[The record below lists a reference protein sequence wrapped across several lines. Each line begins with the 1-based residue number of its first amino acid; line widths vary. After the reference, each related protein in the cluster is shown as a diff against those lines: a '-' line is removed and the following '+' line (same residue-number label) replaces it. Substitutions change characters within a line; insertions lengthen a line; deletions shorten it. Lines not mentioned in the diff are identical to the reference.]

1 MSRFAFRFVFPGR
14 GAALAALAA
23 AVIGAA
29 AACGS
34 SPASSHPSPNGGAA
48 NIASVTPTSTPSAA
62 ASSPAAK
69 KNASALVAAAVANT
83 EAASTVHLKGA
94 GNDSGKG
101 VTFDLTLVRGK
112 GCEGTL
118 SMSKAD
124 TFQLVYL
131 GQTVWMKPSAA
142 FYASLGSNKAALA
155 LLKGKYITLRSTNSL
170 IGNIST
176 LCTMSG
182 LLGGVS
188 PPSGGGYV
196 ATTTTFDGQPA
207 IKITQ
212 SAHPGYAIVSDS
224 AKPLLLQVSVPG
236 AAGGT
241 ITFSDYNA
249 PATITPPPASQTI
262 DGSQLGL

>member
-1 MSRFAFRFVFPGR
+1 MSRFLSRCGLTAV
-14 GAALAALAA
+14 AA
-23 AVIGAA
+23 AAIATA

-34 SPASSHPSPNGGAA
+34 SPASTSPA
-48 NIASVTPTSTPSAA
+48 N
-62 ASSPAAK
+62 SPAA
-69 KNASALVAAAVANT
+69 NSPAAGGNSATAPPKSGSAIIAAAVTNT
-83 EAASTVHLKGA
+83 QAASTVRMTGTGSDA
-94 GNDSGKG
+94 GKG
-101 VTFDLTLVRGK
+101 VTFDLTLVRGQ

-124 TFQLVYL
+124 TFQLIYL
-131 GQTVWMKPSAA
+131 GQTVWMKPSNA
-142 FYASLGSNKAALA
+142 FYASLGNSNKAALA
-155 LLKGKYITLRSTNSL
+155 LLQGKYIKVKATNSL

-188 PPSGGGYV
+188 RASGAGYV
-196 ATTTTFDGQPA
+196 ASTATFNGQPA

-212 SAHPGYAIVSDS
+212 PDHPGYAIVSDT
-224 AKPLLLQVSVPG
+224 AKPVLLQVSVPG
-236 AAGGT
+236 SAGGT

-249 PATITPPPASQTI
+249 PARITPPPAAQTI

>member
-1 MSRFAFRFVFPGR
+1 MSRFAFWAR
-14 GAALAALAA
+14 GAAVAALAA
-23 AVIGAA
+23 AVIAAA

-34 SPASSHPSPNGGAA
+34 SPTTNGRAA
-48 NIASVTPTSTPSAA
+48 NISSVTATPTSASASAA
-62 ASSPAAK
+62 PTPTAP
-69 KNASALVAAAVANT
+69 KNASAIVAAAVANT
-83 EAASTVHLKGA
+83 QAASTVHMTGT
-94 GNDSGKG
+94 GSDGGKG
-101 VTFDLTLVRGK
+101 VMFDLTLVRGQ

-124 TFQLVYL
+124 TFRLVYL
-131 GQTVWMKPSAA
+131 GQTVWMKPSDA
-142 FYASLGSNKAALA
+142 FYASLGNDKAALS
-155 LLKGKYITLRSTNSL
+155 LLQGKYIKLKATNSL

-188 PPSGGGYV
+188 PASGSGDV
-196 ATTTTFDGQPA
+196 ATSATFNGQPA

-212 SAHPGYAIVSDS
+212 PHHPGYAIVSDA

-249 PATITPPPASQTI
+249 HATITPPPASQTI

>member
-1 MSRFAFRFVFPGR
+1 VSRFLSRCPSRCG
-14 GAALAALAA
+14 LAAVAA
-23 AVIGAA
+23 AVIATA

-34 SPASSHPSPNGGAA
+34 SPASSPASAHASNGRAA
-48 NIASVTPTSTPSAA
+48 NINPVPAPPKSA
-62 ASSPAAK
+62 PAAK
-69 KNASALVAAAVANT
+69 SGSSIIAAAVANT
-83 EAASTVHLKGA
+83 EAASTVRMAGA
-94 GNDSGKG
+94 GSDAGKG
-101 VTFDLTLVRGK
+101 VTFDLTLVRGQ

-131 GQTVWMKPSAA
+131 GQTVWMKPSDA
-142 FYASLGSNKAALA
+142 FYASLGNNNKAALA
-155 LLKGKYITLRSTNSL
+155 LLRGKYIKVKATNSL

-188 PPSGGGYV
+188 RSSGAGYV
-196 ATTTTFDGQPA
+196 ASASTFNGQPA

-212 SAHPGYAIVSDS
+212 PAHPGYAIVSGTD
-224 AKPLLLQVSVPG
+224 KPVLWQVSVPG
-236 AAGGT
+236 SAGGT

-249 PATITPPPASQTI
+249 PARITAPPAGQTI

>member
-1 MSRFAFRFVFPGR
+1 VSEFVSRFR

-34 SPASSHPSPNGGAA
+34 SPASSPTSPATNGKAA
-48 NIASVTPTSTPSAA
+48 NIASVKATP
-62 ASSPAAK
+62 
-69 KNASALVAAAVANT
+69 KNASAVVAAAVADT
-83 EAASTVHLKGA
+83 QAASTVHMTGA
-94 GNDSGKG
+94 GSDSGKG
-101 VTFDLTLVRGK
+101 VTFDLTLVRGQ

-124 TFQLVYL
+124 TFQLVYK
-131 GQTVWMKPSAA
+131 GQTVWMKPSDA
-142 FYASLGSNKAALA
+142 FYASLGNDKAALS
-155 LLKGKYITLRSTNSL
+155 LLEGKYIKVKSTNSL
-170 IGNIST
+170 IGNVST

-188 PPSGGGYV
+188 PAAGSGYV
-196 ATTTTFDGQPA
+196 ATTSTFNGQPA

-212 SAHPGYAIVSDS
+212 PGRPGYAIVSDT

-262 DGSQLGL
+262 DGGQLGL